1 MDWKKYF
8 KILLITNAIIF
19 LVFFLTALGESVQEA
34 FVSAF
39 LITLIIALVSA
50 PLLFLWMIFS
60 TRIDT
65 PAIRLIALVFFL
77 RNPGHAD
84 HRFRCMPTTDSG
96 ACRPPIPT
104 YADHLRSAFSR
115 TR

>member
-19 LVFFLTALGESVQEA
+19 LVLFVPNALVESVQEA
-34 FVSAF
+34 FAGTF

-60 TRIDT
+60 ARIDT
-65 PAIRLIALVFFL
+65 PAIRLIALVILLLSIISCCFVVIFL
-77 RNPGHAD
+77 G
-84 HRFRCMPTTDSG
+84 S
-96 ACRPPIPT
+96 T
-104 YADHLRSAFSR
+104 YL
-115 TR
+115 